1 MTNKDK
7 IIQYTTEE
15 ITEICQKW
23 AEGARNFGYAHPEVI
38 EALNVVP
45 CTSFRLT
52 PEEVKALSLKKVG
65 DE

>member
-1 MTNKDK
+1 MTDK
-7 IIQYTTEE
+7 EKIRRYTTEE

-23 AEGARNFGYAHPEVI
+23 AADARNFSCAYPEVI
-38 EALNVVP
+38 EALNAIP

>member
-1 MTNKDK
+1 MTNEEK
-7 IIQYTTEE
+7 IRQFTAEE

-38 EALNVVP
+38 DALNAIP
-45 CTSFRLT
+45 CTSFW
-52 PEEVKALSLKKVG
+52 LKPDEIKTAIRKVG